1 MNSRMATVLLSLL
14 ALVAPLTAAPRPQV
28 MFEAKVVRI
37 EPWGPIT
44 ITCGIVLVTRMAEYE
59 IRTVYRGHIETQRV
73 IVRHL
78 ACNYN
83 ELDDLKP
90 ETMSSSWQAS

>member
-1 MNSRMATVLLSLL
+1 MG
-14 ALVAPLTAAPRPQV
+14 
-28 MFEAKVVRI
+28 
-37 EPWGPIT
+37 GPIK
-44 ITCGIVLVTRMAEYE
+44 ITCGIVLVTRTAQDE

-90 ETMSSSWQAS
+90 GARCHRLGKQVSEAQEAHSG